1 MGKQRQDHS
10 GENIFVKNPLIGGFF
25 GSIELR
31 RVVDA
36 ITVGRSIC
44 LTACALFVTTVV
56 ASMPAIAQQ
65 MVEWGSIVQFG
76 SGGTWTVILNNYPY
90 NPYSCTRTD
99 DPRYSDAFNPS
110 IPKSFEC
117 TSPNGWGGGG
127 WADRGL
133 TGGGGPW
140 TDRGPTGGGGSWT
153 DRGPTGGGGPW
164 TDRGPTGGGG
174 PWTDRGLTG
183 GGGSWT
189 DRGPTGGGGSWT
201 DRGPTGGGGPWT
213 DRGPTGGGGPW
224 SDRGPT
230 GGGGSWADRGPTG
243 GGGSWADT
251 GSSPPMRA
259 SSASPRGQ
267 RRPESKLREEDFK
280 AENSKLRDENS
291 KLRDENSKLR
301 EENAV
306 KRPLKDEQ
314 HQSVPR

>member
-133 TGGGGPW
+133 TGGGG
-140 TDRGPTGGGGSWT
+140 
-153 DRGPTGGGGPW
+153 
-164 TDRGPTGGGG
+164 
-174 PWTDRGLTG
+174 
-183 GGGSWT
+183 SWT

-224 SDRGPT
+224 ADRGPT